1 MATSRD
7 LKRRIA
13 SIGSTAQIT
22 KAMQMVSAS
31 KMQKAQDKAKRAIP
45 YSLGIYEIVSKF
57 SGIKEYKSVFLQQPE
72 KVKNV
77 AIVVIGSNR
86 GFVGGMIANI
96 TSAVYRFTKSMKEKD
111 AGLKFWGIS
120 VHKTGLKILNNAG
133 INSDYHFQD
142 ELEQATTTDLTSI
155 FSLVTEG
162 FSKGKYDEVYI
173 AYSHFVSTLVQKPVI
188 KKILPISWEGLMEEA
203 VQEESQ
209 GGKTEGSKEKKKHNT
224 NPFLFEPS
232 MEEVLDRLLPEY
244 FQTQIYTAILEGL
257 ASEHSARMISMK
269 NATDNANGLKSA
281 LNIKYNRQRQAGI
294 TQELIE
300 VINGS

>member
-1 MATSRD
+1 
-7 LKRRIA
+7 
-13 SIGSTAQIT
+13 
-22 KAMQMVSAS
+22 MVSAS

-57 SGIKEYKSVFLQQPE
+57 AGLKDYKSIYLQQPE

-77 AIVVIGSNR
+77 AVVVIGSNR
-86 GFVGGMIANI
+86 GFVGGLIANV
-96 TSAVYRFTKSMKEKD
+96 TSTVFRFTKAMKEKNPEVD
-111 AGLKFWGIS
+111 FFGIS
-120 VHKTGLKILNNAG
+120 IHKTGLKILNNAG
-133 INSDYHFQD
+133 IKSDYHFQE
-142 ELEQATTTDLTSI
+142 ELEQVTTTDLASI
-155 FSLVTEG
+155 FTLI
-162 FSKGKYDEVYI
+162 SKNFADGKYDEVYL

-188 KKILPISWEGLMEEA
+188 KKILPISWEGLLEEA
-203 VQEESQ
+203 
-209 GGKTEGSKEKKKHNT
+209 GKEDEKDGKNNVGETKHNT

-244 FQTQIYTAILEGL
+244 FQTQIYTAVLEGL

-269 NATDNANGLKSA
+269 NATDNAMGLKSA

>member
-1 MATSRD
+1 MATGRE

-13 SIGSTAQIT
+13 SISSTAQIT

-57 SGIKEYKSVFLQQPE
+57 AGLKDYKSIYLQQPE

-86 GFVGGMIANI
+86 GFVGGLIANV
-96 TSAVYRFTKSMKEKD
+96 TSTVFKFTKAMKEKNPD
-111 AGLKFWGIS
+111 LAFFGIS
-120 VHKTGLKILNNAG
+120 IHKTGLKILNNAG
-133 INSDYHFQD
+133 INSDYHFH
-142 ELEQATTTDLTSI
+142 EEFEQVTTTDLASI
-155 FSLVTEG
+155 FSLITKNFG
-162 FSKGKYDEVYI
+162 DGKYDEVYL
-173 AYSHFVSTLVQKPVI
+173 AYSHFVSTLVQKPII
-188 KKILPISWEGLMEEA
+188 KKILPISWEGLLEEA
-203 VQEESQ
+203 
-209 GGKTEGSKEKKKHNT
+209 GKDGKQHNT

-232 MEEVLDRLLPEY
+232 MEDVLDRLLPEY
-244 FQTQIYTAILEGL
+244 FQTQIYTAVLEGL

-269 NATDNANGLKSA
+269 NATDNAMGLKSA